1 MSKIKLQIILSMML
15 ALVSFL
21 SCKTDRVGNDRDQV
35 NVILLNLLNRNN
47 DQSPERRLCTEAVLV
62 MNQCVGGGSGFS
74 AQTMCN
80 NANINKGTTENLTS
94 TPPVKAATAVDNYTT
109 LSACVKGKVAEY
121 NCNFTQYKVSTAK
134 SAYDAYFKA
143 CDVPTGI
150 INSNTY

>member
-1 MSKIKLQIILSMML
+1 ML

-47 DQSPERRLCTEAVLV
+47 NQSPERRLCTEAVLV
-62 MNQCVGGGSGFS
+62 MNQCVGAGSGFS

-80 NANINKGTTENLTS
+80 NANMKTGTIADLTV
-94 TPPVKAATAVDNYTT
+94 TPPVVGVTAAELYGT
-109 LSACVKGKVAEY
+109 LSTCVKGKVAEY
-121 NCNFTQYKVSTAK
+121 NCNFAQYKLSTAK
-134 SAYDAYFKA
+134 SAYDAYFKG
-143 CDVPTGI
+143 CDVPAGI